1 MGLQHVGLA
10 EHLLLPGQLSAGLPL
25 LLLLDRGERQTPAIT
40 RLRTFATWFSS
51 NDLDSVTKEEIQET
65 IEFDDFTTE
74 ELATEVKESGLYP
87 TDKIIAKM
95 LENFESKSKKLE
107 ATLADKE
114 AILKIHS
121 GWLKHLVME
130 KNKLE
135 EKNKILNS
143 GINLLQDSRLRMLAF
158 CELCD
163 LCFCG
168 FVYFVF

>member
-1 MGLQHVGLA
+1 M
-10 EHLLLPGQLSAGLPL
+10 
-25 LLLLDRGERQTPAIT
+25 
-40 RLRTFATWFSS
+40 
-51 NDLDSVTKEEIQET
+51 
-65 IEFDDFTTE
+65 
-74 ELATEVKESGLYP
+74 KESGLYP

-95 LENFESKSKKLE
+95 LENFQLTEEELESKSKKLE

-121 GWLKHLVME
+121 GWLKQLVME

-143 GINLLQDSRLRMLAF
+143 RILHLEGLRMLAS
-158 CELCD
+158 CKLSLCI
-163 LCFCG
+163 CG